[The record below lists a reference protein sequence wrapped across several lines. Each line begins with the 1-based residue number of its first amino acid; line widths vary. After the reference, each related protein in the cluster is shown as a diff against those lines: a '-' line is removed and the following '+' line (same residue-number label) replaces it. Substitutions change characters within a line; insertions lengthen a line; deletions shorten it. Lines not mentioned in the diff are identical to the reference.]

1 MGKTKT
7 DKQPKKAAVAKKMKP
22 VKTKLTKSQVF
33 DALAED
39 SGMAKS
45 EVKKLWGSLER
56 LIEASIC
63 DEGYGQFTLPG
74 LMKVTTVRRPA
85 IKARRGIN
93 PFTKEETW
101 FKAKPAST
109 GVRIRALKKMKGF
122 ANDLRLRAAI
132 SERMALFHSRSQ
144 GGKLNVHALR
154 IFH

>member
-1 MGKTKT
+1 MGQKKF
-7 DKQPKKAAVAKKMKP
+7 DKQPKKAVEAKKMKP
-22 VKTKLTKSQVF
+22 VKSKLSKSQVF
-33 DALAED
+33 KALAED
-39 SGMAKS
+39 SGIAES
-45 EVKKLWGSLER
+45 EVKKVLGSLER

-63 DEGYGQFTLPG
+63 EQGYGQFTLPG

-122 ANDLRLRAAI
+122 AN
-132 SERMALFHSRSQ
+132 
-144 GGKLNVHALR
+144 
-154 IFH
+154 

>member
-1 MGKTKT
+1 MGKKKT
-7 DKQPKKAAVAKKMKP
+7 DKRPKKAAVANKMKP

-33 DALAED
+33 AVLAKD

-45 EVKKLWGSLER
+45 EVQKVWGSLER

-63 DEGYGQFTLPG
+63 DEGYGQFSLPG

-101 FKAKPAST
+101 FKAKPATT
-109 GVRIRALKKMKGF
+109 GVRIRALKKMKDF
-122 ANDLRLRAAI
+122 VN
-132 SERMALFHSRSQ
+132 
-144 GGKLNVHALR
+144 
-154 IFH
+154 

>member
-1 MGKTKT
+1 MGKKRI
-7 DKQPKKAAVAKKMKP
+7 DKQREKAVEAKKMKP
-22 VKTKLTKSQVF
+22 VKTKLSTSQVLE
-33 DALAED
+33 ALTED
-39 SGMAKS
+39 SGMSKS

-63 DEGYGQFTLPG
+63 DQGYGQFTLPG

-109 GVRIRALKKMKGF
+109 GVRIQPLKKMKGF
-122 ANDLRLRAAI
+122 AN
-132 SERMALFHSRSQ
+132 
-144 GGKLNVHALR
+144 
-154 IFH
+154 

>member
-1 MGKTKT
+1 MGQKKF
-7 DKQPKKAAVAKKMKP
+7 DKQPKKAVEAKKMKP
-22 VKTKLTKSQVF
+22 VKSKLSKSQVF
-33 DALAED
+33 EALAEE
-39 SGMAKS
+39 SGMAES
-45 EVKKLWGSLER
+45 EVKKVLGSLER

-63 DEGYGQFTLPG
+63 EQGYGQFTLPG

-122 ANDLRLRAAI
+122 AN
-132 SERMALFHSRSQ
+132 
-144 GGKLNVHALR
+144 
-154 IFH
+154 

>member
-1 MGKTKT
+1 MGKKQTG
-7 DKQPKKAAVAKKMKP
+7 KQPKKAVEAKKMKP
-22 VKTKLTKSQVF
+22 VKGKLSKSQVF
-33 DALAED
+33 EALAED
-39 SGMAKS
+39 SGMAES
-45 EVKKLWGSLER
+45 EVKKVLGSLER

-63 DEGYGQFTLPG
+63 EQGYGQFTLPG

-122 ANDLRLRAAI
+122 AN
-132 SERMALFHSRSQ
+132 
-144 GGKLNVHALR
+144 
-154 IFH
+154 